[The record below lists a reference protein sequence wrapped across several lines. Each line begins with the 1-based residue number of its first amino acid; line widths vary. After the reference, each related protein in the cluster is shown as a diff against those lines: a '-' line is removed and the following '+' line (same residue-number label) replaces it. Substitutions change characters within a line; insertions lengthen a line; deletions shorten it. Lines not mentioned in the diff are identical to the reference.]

1 MSTAYGPP
9 RHPQGGP
16 AADICH
22 FGASRY
28 MPLRTTVPKYLA
40 HNWRLFIALS
50 RLSCPNAAFLLT
62 DSALEMQ
69 TLRGA

>member
-16 AADICH
+16 AAED
-22 FGASRY
+22 ASRY

-40 HNWRLFIALS
+40 HNRRLFIALP
-50 RLSCPNAAFLLT
+50 RLSCPNAAVLLT
-62 DSALEMQ
+62 DSALDRQ